1 MPAIIRPGKPGR
13 LRTKPNYNQ
22 DMRSR
27 FARRL
32 QGWLSRLGVI
42 LLVLLLIAVGEW
54 LPPMPAVQR
63 FQDAHPA
70 VNQALIVVTL
80 AMTILGTLL
89 LAFTQFLVH
98 VPDSRRAPQAQTL
111 RGTASTKGW
120 RWFFAGKMVSA
131 GFSDEARMW
140 RLRKAFRD
148 GEWRRVPRWRR
159 FTLMMLGA
167 ILLFYGLFGLIILL
181 SPPGVK
187 FLLFLVVLYA
197 TARSVHAFAV
207 DRPFR
212 QDDDGAS

>member
-1 MPAIIRPGKPGR
+1 
-13 LRTKPNYNQ
+13 
-22 DMRSR
+22 MRSP

-32 QGWLSRLGVI
+32 LGWLSWLGNI
-42 LLVLLLIAVGEW
+42 LLVLLLVAVGKW
-54 LPPMPAVQR
+54 LPPMPAFQR

-70 VNQALIVVTL
+70 VNQALIVVTVG
-80 AMTILGTLL
+80 MTVLGTLL
-89 LAFTQFLVH
+89 LAFTQFLVR
-98 VPDSRRAPQAQTL
+98 VPDKRRAPQAQTL
-111 RGTASTKGW
+111 RGTGSMKGW
-120 RWFFAGKMVSA
+120 RGFFAGKMISA

-167 ILLFYGLFGLIILL
+167 ILLFYGLFGLLILL
-181 SPPGVK
+181 FPPGLK

-197 TARSVHAFAV
+197 TARSVYAFAV

-212 QDDDGAS
+212 QDDDDAG